1 LYVDAHKP
9 GAIPTEVYVFMGRTR
24 GTTTGSDDDNSDGE
38 ESRKICSQI
47 PHDME
52 ELKRKYDEMTQ
63 NFEAANKIATSLL
76 EKEKK
81 RNKRGPKKNLERG
94 DSFVPLKK
102 IVEENRLSGDKMYS
116 VCKLVRTKLFSTMKY
131 FSEYYKP
138 TCLERAYKELNIIGE
153 ESKSRYRD
161 FIVCYIE
168 NKTNSQRNN
177 CIYAL
182 RRCMLGLDDKGG
194 T

>member
-1 LYVDAHKP
+1 LYVNAHKP
-9 GAIPTEVYVFMGRTR
+9 GAIPTEVYVVMSRTR
-24 GTTTGSDDDNSDGE
+24 GTKNKSEDDDSEDE
-38 ESRKICSQI
+38 VSRETCSQMS
-47 PHDME
+47 PEME
-52 ELKRKYDEMTQ
+52 ELKRKYDEMAQ
-63 NFEAANKIATSLL
+63 NFEGANKIAASLL

-102 IVEENRLSGDKMYS
+102 IAEENRLSGDKMYS

-138 TCLERAYKELNIIGE
+138 TCLELAYKELNIKEE
-153 ESKSRYRD
+153 ESKTRYRD

-182 RRCMLGLDDKGG
+182 KRCMLGLDDKGG